1 LNRPP
6 PEPEVARI
14 TGNVYNALKFA
25 RGAGA
30 CPDGL
35 GSREEV
41 MTRLSIIAAVAV
53 CLTTTVFAAGDEDS
67 EPGFN
72 EQTFAGLEMRSIGPA
87 FMSGRIA
94 DIAIDPNDQSTWY
107 VGVGSGGV
115 WKTVNGGTTW
125 EAIFENE
132 DAYSIGCVTIDPNN
146 PNTIWVGTGENVS
159 GRHVGYGAGV
169 YRSLDGGGNWE
180 NMGLRDS
187 EHIGMVRV
195 DPRDSNTI
203 FVAAQGPLWS
213 GGGDRGLFKSTDGG
227 NHWRKVLGDG
237 LGNTDIDDRYTG
249 VSEVHLDPR
258 NPDVMYAVTWQ
269 RFRNVAVLMDGGPA
283 TGIHKSEDGGET
295 WRELTEGLPEE
306 IMGKTGLAISPQ
318 NPDVIYA
325 TIELANRTGAMYRSE
340 DGGESWEKG
349 ADYAAGGTGPH
360 YYNELWASP
369 HRFDRVYHAD
379 VNLHVTE
386 DGGKTM
392 QMLAHDT
399 KHVDHHAMA
408 FDPDDENYLLVGND
422 GGLYESYDLG
432 ETWRFIDNL
441 PTLQYY
447 KVAVDYDEPFY
458 NVYGGTQ
465 DNNSHGGPS
474 RTRSNVGIRNSD
486 WFVTLAW
493 DGHQSAVDPNN
504 PDIVY
509 AQSQQGNLARFDRK
523 TGENVSIRPQA
534 REGEPPD
541 RYNWDSPILISP
553 HDSATLYFGT
563 QRVWKSDNYGDS
575 WEPISGDLTR
585 NENRVRQP
593 VMGRTWSYDA
603 PWDLLAMSMFNTITS
618 LSESPLVPGLVYAG
632 TDDGIIQ
639 VTEDGGANW
648 RRIDKLPGVP
658 DRFFVND
665 IKADLHDPDTVYVVV
680 DDHKSGDFSPYV
692 LKSENRGKSW
702 KSIAGNLP
710 ERHVLWRIVQDHEK
724 PGLLFLGTEFGVFF
738 TVNGGGTWTR
748 LKGGVPNIPFRDLAI
763 QKRENDLVGATF
775 GRSFY
780 ILDDYT
786 PLRSV
791 TADMLKND
799 TVFFPVRKTRWYVP
813 KRPLGCSQ
821 EGCNGGQGDDF
832 YAAANPP
839 FGATFTY
846 YLPEPIQSHKD
857 ARREAEKNKEDSNES
872 VEFPSWERII
882 GELREDEPAIVFTVK
897 DAADNIVRQ
906 IEAPA
911 DAGFHRIAW
920 DLRYPS
926 VEAWLPEEQR
936 EEDQQPR
943 PGVLVAPGLF
953 SVSMHKRIDGVL
965 MDLDQS
971 QRLEVVSIRK
981 PTLPG
986 STQEQRVVFDN
997 QLDELS
1003 RATQGTVKTIDA
1015 IVAELAAAKEVLLS
1029 STADPSLY
1037 EIANSIQQRIQAERD
1052 RLTDN
1057 EARGAYNDLDEMTV
1071 SARLAHALF
1080 RPSTNAYGPTPDQRE
1095 SLRMARSLYDNVTR
1109 QLSNLVDVEYA
1120 GLKVALDAAGVPWSP
1135 GRGIQ

>member
-1 LNRPP
+1 M
-6 PEPEVARI
+6 
-14 TGNVYNALKFA
+14 K
-25 RGAGA
+25 
-30 CPDGL
+30 
-35 GSREEV
+35 
-41 MTRLSIIAAVAV
+41 RLTLLAAT
-53 CLTTTVFAAGDEDS
+53 LVFASAPAFAADDDQV

-72 EQTFAGLEMRSIGPA
+72 EQTFEGLAMRSIGPA
-87 FMSGRIA
+87 FMSGRIS

-115 WKTVNGGTTW
+115 WKTVNAGTTW

-132 DAYSIGCVTIDPNN
+132 DAYSIGCVTIDPGNS
-146 PNTIWVGTGENVS
+146 NTIWVGTGENIS

-169 YRSLDGGGNWE
+169 YRSLDGGKNWE
-180 NMGLRDS
+180 NMGLPNS
-187 EHIGMVRV
+187 EHIGMIRV
-195 DPRDSNTI
+195 DPRDSSVV
-203 FVAAQGPLWS
+203 FVAVQGPLWS
-213 GGGDRGLFKSTDGG
+213 GGGDRGLYKSTDGG
-227 NHWRKVLGDG
+227 NNWRKVLGDG
-237 LGNTDIDDRYTG
+237 HGNTELDDRYTG
-249 VSEVHLDPR
+249 VSEVHMDPR

-269 RFRNVAVLMDGGPA
+269 RLRNVAVLLDGGPA

-295 WRELTEGLPEE
+295 WRELTEGLPDE
-306 IMGKTGLAISPQ
+306 IMAKTGLAISPQ
-318 NPDVIYA
+318 DPDVLYA
-325 TIELANRTGAMYRSE
+325 TVELANRTGAMYRSE
-340 DGGESWEKG
+340 DRGESWAKG
-349 ADYAAGGTGPH
+349 ADYAPGGTGPH

-369 HRFDRVYHAD
+369 HKFDRVYHAD

-392 QMLAHDT
+392 QKLAHET

-408 FDPDDENYLLVGND
+408 FDPNDENYLLVGND

-432 ETWRFIDNL
+432 ETWRFINNM
-441 PTLQYY
+441 PITQFY

-474 RTRSNVGIRNSD
+474 RTDNNIGIRHSD
-486 WFVTLAW
+486 WFVTLFG

-509 AQSQQGNLARFDRK
+509 AQWQQGNLARYDRK
-523 TGENVSIRPQA
+523 TGENVYIRPQA
-534 REGEPPD
+534 REGEAPD
-541 RYNWDSPILISP
+541 RYNWDAPILISP
-553 HDSATLYFGT
+553 HDSATLYVGT
-563 QRVWKSDNYGDS
+563 QRVWRSTNYGDS

-593 VMGRTWSYDA
+593 VMGRTWSYDS
-603 PWDLLAMSMFNTITS
+603 PWDLYAMSMFNTIVNI
-618 LSESPLVPGLVYAG
+618 SESPLVPGLIYAG
-632 TDDGIIQ
+632 TDDGLIQ
-639 VTEDGGANW
+639 VTEDGGQKW

-710 ERHVLWRIVQDHEK
+710 ERHILWRIVQDHEK
-724 PGLLFLGTEFGVFF
+724 PDLLFLGTEFGVFF
-738 TVNGGGTWTR
+738 TVNGGSTWTK
-748 LKGGVPNIPFRDLAI
+748 LKGGAPNIPFRDLAI

-780 ILDDYT
+780 ILDDYS

-799 TVFFPVRKTRWYVP
+799 TVLFPVRRTHWYVP
-813 KRPLGCSQ
+813 KRPLGCSK
-821 EGCNGGQGDDF
+821 EGCKGSQGDDF
-832 YAAANPP
+832 YAAPNPP

-846 YLPEPIQSHKD
+846 YLPEAIQSRKD
-857 ARREAEKNKEDSNES
+857 ARREVEKDKEKNNEN
-872 VEFPSWERII
+872 VEFQSWERII
-882 GELREDEPAIVFTVK
+882 GELREDDPAIIFTVR
-897 DAADNIVRQ
+897 DAAGNVVRN
-906 IEAPA
+906 IEAPVE
-911 DAGFHRIAW
+911 AGFHRVTW
-920 DLRYPS
+920 DLRYPP
-926 VEAWLPEEQR
+926 VEAWVPEDEREEQWI
-936 EEDQQPR
+936 PTA
-943 PGVLVAPGLF
+943 GVLVAPGSF
-953 SVSMHKRIDGVL
+953 SVSMQRRVDGVL
-965 MDLDQS
+965 SDLDQS
-971 QRLEVVSIRK
+971 QRFDVVSIRK
-981 PTLPG
+981 PTLTG

-997 QLDELS
+997 QVNELA
-1003 RATQGTVKTIDA
+1003 RATEGTVKTIDA
-1015 IVAELAAAKEVLLS
+1015 IVGELDAAKEVLLS

-1037 EIANSIQQRIQAERD
+1037 EIANSIQKRIQAERD
-1052 RLTDN
+1052 RLTNN
-1057 EARGAYNDLDEMTV
+1057 EARQLYNDFDEMTV
-1071 SARLAHALF
+1071 TTRLFHARFA
-1080 RPSTNAYGPTPDQRE
+1080 PTTNAYGPTPAQCG
-1095 SLRMARSLYDNVTR
+1095 SLRIARSLYDDVTR